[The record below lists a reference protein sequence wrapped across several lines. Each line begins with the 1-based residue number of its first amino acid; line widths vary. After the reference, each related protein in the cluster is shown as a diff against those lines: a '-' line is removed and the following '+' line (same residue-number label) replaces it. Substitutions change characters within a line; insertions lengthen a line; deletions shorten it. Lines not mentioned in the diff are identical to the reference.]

1 MSAAPVISIVTCFL
15 NQEAFLEEMINS
27 VLNQIYTNWQLL
39 LVNDGST
46 DASKTIAKKYTAQH
60 PEKIIYLEHPDCANL
75 GLSASRNLAISK
87 SHGEF
92 ITFLDGDDV
101 WLKEYLSNQLK
112 VLRNNP
118 EACMICE
125 ASEYWHSW
133 HSITADI
140 VIPVGSP
147 QNILF
152 QPPQL
157 AEMLYPLGK
166 GAAPCV
172 CGIIVKRETLVGI
185 GMFNEAFS
193 GMYEDQVFLMKI
205 YLSEPVFISSACYN
219 RYRQRANSL
228 VHASHAQGQ
237 YQAIRKR
244 YLLWLKHYLTQQPN
258 RYPTVE
264 LLLQQ
269 ALHSPKA
276 LDGVVSLFKRVAG
289 KVSRTLK
296 GGLVR

>member
-1 MSAAPVISIVTCFL
+1 MSLTPLVSIITCFL

-27 VLNQIYTNWQLL
+27 VLSQSYINWQLL
-39 LVNDGST
+39 LVNDGSS
-46 DASKTIAKKYTAQH
+46 DNSKSIATKYTQLF
-60 PEKIIYLEHPDCANL
+60 PDKIIYLEHNQGINR
-75 GLSASRNLAISK
+75 GLSASRNLAISQAK
-87 SHGEF
+87 GEL

-101 WLKEYLSNQLK
+101 WLNEYLINQVK
-112 VLRNNP
+112 VLQENP

-133 HSITADI
+133 HSTTSDI
-140 VIPVGSP
+140 IIPVGSP
-147 QNILF
+147 QNTLF

-157 AEMLYPLGK
+157 GELLYPLGK

-172 CGIIVKRETLVGI
+172 CGIIVKRETLLRI
-185 GMFNEAFS
+185 GMFDEAFS

-205 YLSEPVFISSACYN
+205 YLSEPVFISSACFN
-219 RYRQRANSL
+219 RYRQRADSL

-244 YLLWLKHYLTQQPN
+244 YLTWLEQYLSQQTYRYLTI
-258 RYPTVE
+258 E

-269 ALHSPKA
+269 ALYSTKPPYLSAISLLRQA
-276 LDGVVSLFKRVAG
+276 LSKIARIMHL
-289 KVSRTLK
+289 
-296 GGLVR
+296 